1 MWRGGKCIRPYFLDV
16 KLIVDNQ
23 HTIDLF
29 RQPYLSDSAPNP
41 IGGGSPGGV
50 VTGSSLSRSTAVP
63 VPVQRN
69 SRPNLPNNGHNCFKR
84 VVPPERLGFIHFPI
98 EDCNVTDDTGVL
110 LLARQLVYDISRGD
124 VLYLHCWGGHGRTGT
139 VVCLMLHLM
148 YGISAVEAMRRC
160 QAAHDLRQY
169 PVKVGSPQT
178 ETQRSQ
184 VARIIAVLEEQQRAE
199 AARAQAH
206 AEAMQQL
213 DAQVEKGVAPP
224 DVLEDTDDMTVAGPD
239 RSSPD
244 VMRMEVDAH
253 LQAQLQPTVTVT
265 GTGTAGSGVDT
276 GTAIPI
282 PTSGNPSNLSG
293 RVRARAAGDAGNALA
308 NQQPPAAT
316 AGAKSDQAR
325 SAAAV
330 AVVATPSKIP
340 VRTGANSAGLGG
352 LGAGYAPAAPSS
364 TTPSSNATLGG
375 GGGGGGGGGAGSSSA
390 GSEADSLQKGGL
402 HRFRQQWR
410 TPTGGNSVDTS
421 VDGAATS
428 PLPSSVACTVPSTPT
443 PAAAA
448 AAAAATPAA
457 GSGTGGLSK
466 IFNNY
471 IGLNDPS
478 PNPNAN
484 PNAAV
489 QQGVEAALADA
500 SATGTGTGT
509 VALVGASAA
518 PVRQVRRGD
527 SGLAF
532 TGAGSHHRVPAIA
545 TQAAAADG
553 AGIAIPSPIETAP
566 PTILPDGSGSAVSS
580 PVIAQKT
587 KVARTTPTPTKEGQ
601 TTSFAEKDGLGL
613 GLTAGPCL

>member
-84 VVPPERLGFIHFPI
+84 VVRPERLGFIHFPI

-213 DAQVEKGVAPP
+213 DAQVQKAVAPP
-224 DVLEDTDDMTVAGPD
+224 DVLEDTDEMTVAGLD

-253 LQAQLQPTVTVT
+253 LQAQLQPTGTV
-265 GTGTAGSGVDT
+265 TGTAGSGMDT

-316 AGAKSDQAR
+316 AGAKSEQTR
-325 SAAAV
+325 PAAAV

-375 GGGGGGGGGAGSSSA
+375 GGGGGGVAGSSSA

-448 AAAAATPAA
+448 AAATPAA

-500 SATGTGTGT
+500 SATGTSTGTGTGT

-532 TGAGSHHRVPAIA
+532 TGSGSHHRVPAIA
-545 TQAAAADG
+545 TQAAAPAGG

-566 PTILPDGSGSAVSS
+566 PTILSDGSSSAVSS

-601 TTSFAEKDGLGL
+601 TTSFAEKDGFGL